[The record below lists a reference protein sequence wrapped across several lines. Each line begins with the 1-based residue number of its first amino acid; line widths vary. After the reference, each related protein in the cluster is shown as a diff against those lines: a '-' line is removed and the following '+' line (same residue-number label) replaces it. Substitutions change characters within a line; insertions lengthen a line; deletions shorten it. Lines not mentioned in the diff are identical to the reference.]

1 MKPQLLVVVSDLHCG
16 SEVGLLPPEVE
27 THSGNTVGFGSNY
40 HQEWLWD
47 KWTEA
52 QERVLAVAGDDPF
65 VLLCNGD
72 ATEGIHHRSP

>member
-16 SEVGLLPPEVE
+16 STVGLLAPDAE
-27 THSGNTVGFGSNY
+27 THYGNTIGFGSNY

-47 KWTEA
+47 KW
-52 QERVLAVAGDDPF
+52 QEGMRRVFALAGDDPY

-72 ATEGIHHRSP
+72 AT